1 MAKLN
6 IMDIVALSK
15 AGFKY
20 AEIKDLMNTEIPEAP
35 QPQPD
40 PEPQPPTEPEP
51 PAPND
56 TETPAKA
63 TGQPVESTEDQKRIA
78 ELEKQLADMQ
88 KQNQSK
94 DVSGNVPDPQDT
106 INDIVRGF
114 M

>member
-35 QPQPD
+35 QPQPE